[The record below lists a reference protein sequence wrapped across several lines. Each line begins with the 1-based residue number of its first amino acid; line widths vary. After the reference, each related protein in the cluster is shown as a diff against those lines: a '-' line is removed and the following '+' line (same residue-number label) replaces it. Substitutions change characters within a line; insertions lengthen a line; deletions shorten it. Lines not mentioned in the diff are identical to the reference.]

1 MQCPVQICLLQ
12 SFVHHR
18 GKQQRKLGKGRKKRK
33 SKTRGKAKMKKKSLL
48 NYVPYELRVLR
59 AKLPLR
65 LCALRTCVPYL
76 WTLHTLIMRLPRFI
90 YVL

>member
-1 MQCPVQICLLQ
+1 
-12 SFVHHR
+12 
-18 GKQQRKLGKGRKKRK
+18 
-33 SKTRGKAKMKKKSLL
+33 MKKKSLL

-76 WTLHTLIMRLPRFI
+76 WTLHALIMRLPRFI